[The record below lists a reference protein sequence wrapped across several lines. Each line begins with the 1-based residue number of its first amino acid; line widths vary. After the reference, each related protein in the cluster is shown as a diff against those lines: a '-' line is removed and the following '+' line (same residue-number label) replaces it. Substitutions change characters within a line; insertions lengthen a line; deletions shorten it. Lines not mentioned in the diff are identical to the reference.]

1 MIAYRRGAKKIEE
14 QVTIICATGDL
25 CFIGLGTTMMNAIW
39 CPSCFF
45 IIARCRVV
53 VQGKGQNNNVQ
64 SVLQS

>member
-1 MIAYRRGAKKIEE
+1 
-14 QVTIICATGDL
+14 VTIICATGDL